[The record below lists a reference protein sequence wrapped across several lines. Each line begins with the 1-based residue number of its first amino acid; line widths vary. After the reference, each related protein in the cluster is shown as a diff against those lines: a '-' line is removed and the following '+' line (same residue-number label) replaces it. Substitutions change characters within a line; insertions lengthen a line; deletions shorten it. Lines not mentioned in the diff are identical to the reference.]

1 MLWILSYVVAGA
13 LVGFLAGLLGI
24 GGGMTL
30 VPILSALF
38 AAQQLAPEYTVHLA
52 LGTGMAS
59 VMFTS
64 SASVREHHRHR
75 AVDWTLVARMTLGT
89 VVGTLL
95 STVASGWISQRA
107 LALSFAVI
115 VFAGATQILLGRKPA
130 AGRTLPGPVGV
141 FAVGTVI
148 GVVCGLVSAGG
159 AFLTVPFMLF
169 CGVPMHRA
177 IGTGAA
183 IGVPVAVIGTVGF
196 VVSGLRVAALPDW
209 TLGFVLLPALA
220 ALVAGSL
227 VTAPLG
233 ARLAHRLPV
242 ATLKRVFAGLLYVL
256 ATKMALSYA

>member
-1 MLWILSYVVAGA
+1 MLWLVAYAACGA
-13 LVGFLAGLLGI
+13 FVGFLAGLLGI

-64 SASVREHHRHR
+64 SASVREHHRHA
-75 AVDWTLVARMTLGT
+75 AVDWRLVARMTPGMLA
-89 VVGTLL
+89 GTLL
-95 STVASGWISQRA
+95 STVASGWIPQRA
-107 LALSFAVI
+107 LALAFAVI
-115 VFAGATQILLGRKPA
+115 VFAGATQILLGKKPA
-130 AGRTLPGPVGV
+130 AGRTLPGALGLFTVG
-141 FAVGTVI
+141 AVI

-183 IGVPVAVIGTVGF
+183 LGVPVAVIGTIGF
-196 VVSGLRVAALPDW
+196 VVSGLRIDALPHW

-227 VTAPLG
+227 VTAPIG

-242 ATLKRVFAGLLYVL
+242 LTLKRVFAALLYVL
-256 ATKMALSYA
+256 ATRMALTYA